1 LIPSIEYG
9 QEEKDITFSSCF
21 FALFSK
27 KSISLYF
34 SGKILRSVVYD
45 RANKDD
51 SSYEE
56 ELLDNE

>member
-1 LIPSIEYG
+1 MLI
-9 QEEKDITFSSCF
+9 
-21 FALFSK
+21 FAN
-27 KSISLYF
+27 